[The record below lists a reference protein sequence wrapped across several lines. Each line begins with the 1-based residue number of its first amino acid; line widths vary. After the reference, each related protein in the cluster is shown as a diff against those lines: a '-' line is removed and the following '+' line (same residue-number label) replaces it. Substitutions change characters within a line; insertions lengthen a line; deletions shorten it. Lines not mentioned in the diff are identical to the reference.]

1 MEPEEPVTPRA
12 GQTGLVTNGIKNG
25 VRTRL
30 WRDGLLDVENFP
42 IEDVSDHLQEEG
54 ALVWLDL
61 CDPDHEL
68 LLKLADELTLDSHAV
83 EDAISSGE
91 RPKAT
96 RHATHTFVTVYGT
109 HLDVGADQQ
118 YGRWIP
124 GSRLAACQRSLC

>member
-1 MEPEEPVTPRA
+1 MTPRA

-30 WRDGLLDVENFP
+30 WRDGLVDVENFP

-96 RHATHTFVTVYGT
+96 RHATHTFVTVSSLAFRGD
-109 HLDVGADQQ
+109 DV
-118 YGRWIP
+118 
-124 GSRLAACQRSLC
+124 RSVGDTWVGPSPCVSARSQVTR